1 MTSEKF
7 NEIINYHEAS
17 KHHYDRYARSPG
29 YMDWKNQPNPFRTY
43 VGSPVHPLKLLKQDP
58 AIAYLDLYD
67 RKNNPQQPFTIETI
81 AGFLEL
87 SLGLSAWKAA
97 AGSRWSLRVNPSSG
111 NLHPTEA
118 HLILPPMKPINS
130 GVYHYNALGHLL
142 EKRADIPAPLWQH
155 IVAHFGT
162 EGFLIGISSIFWRES
177 WKYGERAF
185 RYCNHD
191 AGHALACA
199 SFSAN
204 LYGWKVTYLS
214 CLSDEEI
221 EAVLGF
227 DQIRFR
233 KLEEE
238 HTDFLCFVHPH
249 KSNHIPRGL
258 TAPIVSQFAELKF
271 IGEPEILSQTCI
283 NWESIYTTARLTKK
297 PPTEEITCDL
307 PKQPWSAKET
317 SPLSAPDII
326 RKRRSAASFDPD
338 GSITKNQFLSM
349 LDKTLAR
356 MDCAPFDAELIGP
369 STHLLIFVHNVVGL
383 AAGLYF
389 FLRRQN
395 DLDEV
400 RRLSRSDFQWE
411 PVESTTTRT
420 AGGLDFT
427 AIGGKRQGHEV
438 PQSLRV
444 EPGAKHPVWKTQ
456 TNIPLYLLSEGDF
469 RQQAMMVS
477 CHQEIAG
484 FSAFSVG
491 MIVKFKEIV
500 AAQPH
505 LYRHLFWETG
515 MIGQVLYLEA
525 EAHGVRGT
533 GIGCFFDDAVHE
545 IMGFS
550 DNHYQSLYHFTVGK
564 PIEDPR
570 LTTHPPY
577 GHLKNKP

>member
-7 NEIINYHEAS
+7 NEIINYHEAT

-43 VGSPVHPLKLLKQDP
+43 TGSPVHPLKLLKQDP
-58 AIAYLDLYD
+58 PGAYLDLYE

-142 EKRADIPAPLWQH
+142 EKRADIPAHLWQR
-155 IVAHFGT
+155 IEAYFGT

-191 AGHALACA
+191 AGHALACV

-204 LYGWKVTYLS
+204 LCGWKVTCLGS
-214 CLSDEEI
+214 LSDEEI
-221 EAVLGF
+221 DAVLGF

-238 HTDFLCFVHPH
+238 HADFLCFVHPH
-249 KSNHIPRGL
+249 KSNSIPGGL
-258 TAPIVSQFAELKF
+258 PEPIVSQFAELKF
-271 IGEPEILSQTCI
+271 IGTPEILSETSI
-283 NWESIYTTARLTKK
+283 NWESIYTTARLTKT
-297 PPTEEITCDL
+297 PPSEEITCDL
-307 PKQPWSAKET
+307 SKQPWAANAA

-326 RKRRSAASFDPD
+326 RKRRSATSFDPD

-349 LDKTLAR
+349 LDKTLPR
-356 MDCAPFDAELIGP
+356 MNRAPFDAELIGP
-369 STHLLIFVHNVVGL
+369 STHLLIFVHNVLGL
-383 AAGLYF
+383 TPGLYF
-389 FLRRQN
+389 FLRTEN

-400 RRLSRSDFQWE
+400 KRLSRSDFQWE
-411 PVESTTTRT
+411 PVE
-420 AGGLDFT
+420 
-427 AIGGKRQGHEV
+427 
-438 PQSLRV
+438 
-444 EPGAKHPVWKTQ
+444 

-491 MIVKFKEIV
+491 MIAKFKELI
-500 AAQPH
+500 AARPY

-577 GHLKNKP
+577 GHLKK

>member
-1 MTSEKF
+1 
-7 NEIINYHEAS
+7 
-17 KHHYDRYARSPG
+17 
-29 YMDWKNQPNPFRTY
+29 MDWKNQPNPFRTY
-43 VGSPVHPLKLLKQDP
+43 TGSPIHPLKLLKQDP
-58 AIAYLDLYD
+58 PGTYLDLYE
-67 RKNNPQQPFTIETI
+67 RKSNPLQPFTIETI

-97 AGSRWSLRVNPSSG
+97 GGSRWSLRVNPSSG

-118 HLILPPMKPINS
+118 HLILPPMKPIDS
-130 GVYHYNALGHLL
+130 GIYHYNAFGHLL
-142 EKRADIPAPLWQH
+142 EKRAEIPAQLWQR

-191 AGHALACA
+191 AGHALACV

-204 LYGWKVTYLS
+204 LYGWKVTCLG

-221 EAVLGF
+221 DAVLGF
-227 DQIRFR
+227 DQTRFR

-238 HTDFLCFVHPH
+238 HADFLCFVHPH
-249 KSNHIPRGL
+249 KSNPIPRGL
-258 TAPIVSQFAELKF
+258 PDPIVSQFGELEF
-271 IGEPEILSQTCI
+271 IGAPEILSQTCI

-297 PPTEEITCDL
+297 SPSEEISCDL
-307 PKQPWSAKET
+307 GKQRWSVNAA

-326 RKRRSAASFDPD
+326 RKRRSATSFDPD

-349 LDKTLAR
+349 LDKTLPR

-383 AAGLYF
+383 TPGLYF
-389 FLRRQN
+389 FLRAQD

-400 RRLSRSDFQWE
+400 KRLSRSDFQWE
-411 PVESTTTRT
+411 PVE
-420 AGGLDFT
+420 
-427 AIGGKRQGHEV
+427 
-438 PQSLRV
+438 
-444 EPGAKHPVWKTQ
+444 
-456 TNIPLYLLSEGDF
+456 TNIPLYLLSEGDL

-477 CHQEIAG
+477 CNQEIAG
-484 FSAFSVG
+484 FSAFSLG
-491 MIVKFKEIV
+491 MIAKFKELI
-500 AAQPH
+500 AARPY

-525 EAHGVRGT
+525 EAHGFRGT

-550 DNHYQSLYHFTVGK
+550 DNHYQSLYHFTVGI

-577 GHLKNKP
+577 DHLKDKR

>member
-1 MTSEKF
+1 MTSQKF
-7 NEIINYHEAS
+7 NEIINYHEAT

-43 VGSPVHPLKLLKQDP
+43 SGSPVHPLKLLEQDP
-58 AIAYLDLYD
+58 PGAYLDLYE
-67 RKNNPQQPFTIETI
+67 RKNNPQRPFTIETI

-118 HLILPPMKPINS
+118 HLILPPMEPINS
-130 GVYHYNALGHLL
+130 GVYHYNALGHVL
-142 EKRADIPAPLWQH
+142 EKRADIPAQLWQR

-177 WKYGERAF
+177 WKYGERAL

-191 AGHALACA
+191 AGHALACV
-199 SFSAN
+199 SLSAN
-204 LYGWKVTYLS
+204 LYGWKVTYLG

-221 EAVLGF
+221 EVVLGF

-238 HTDFLCFVHPH
+238 HADFLCFVHPH

-258 TAPIVSQFAELKF
+258 TDPIVSQFADLKF
-271 IGEPEILSQTCI
+271 TGAPEGFSQTCI
-283 NWESIYTTARLTKK
+283 NWESIYTTAGLTKK
-297 PPTEEITCDL
+297 PPTAEITCDL

-326 RKRRSAASFDPD
+326 RKRRSATSFDPD

-349 LDKTLAR
+349 LDKTLPR

-383 AAGLYF
+383 TPGLYF
-389 FLRRQN
+389 FLRTEN

-400 RRLSRSDFQWE
+400 KRLSRSDFQWE
-411 PVESTTTRT
+411 PVE
-420 AGGLDFT
+420 
-427 AIGGKRQGHEV
+427 
-438 PQSLRV
+438 
-444 EPGAKHPVWKTQ
+444 

-491 MIVKFKEIV
+491 MIAKFKELIAV
-500 AAQPH
+500 QPY

-577 GHLKNKP
+577 GHLKNKR